1 MAKIKTFEE
10 LVAWQKAEALAELVY
25 MACKS
30 GELSRDF
37 GLRDQ
42 MQRAAVSVM
51 SNIAEGFERDSNT
64 EFVHFLSIVKGS
76 LGELRSQ
83 LFLTAKLK
91 LITPSVFGPTDSL
104 AVETGKLISGMITYL
119 RGKIA
124 AETPPPRHRS
134 SRTSQPP
141 PTSQLPN

>member
-25 MACKS
+25 MACRS
-30 GELSRDF
+30 GDLSRDF

-64 EFVHFLSIVKGS
+64 EFIHFLSIAKGS

-83 LFLTAKLK
+83 LFLAAKLK
-91 LITPSVFGPTDSL
+91 LIPPSVFGPTDSL
-104 AVETGKLISGMITYL
+104 AVETGKLITGMITYL
-119 RGKIA
+119 RNKIA
-124 AETPPPRHRS
+124 AETPPPRRHS
-134 SRTSQPP
+134 SRPPNQPTP
-141 PTSQLPN
+141 

>member
-25 MACKS
+25 MACRS

-51 SNIAEGFERDSNT
+51 SNIAEGFERDSNI
-64 EFVHFLSIVKGS
+64 EFAHFLSIAKGS
-76 LGELRSQ
+76 LGELRSK
-83 LFLTAKLK
+83 LFLAAKLK
-91 LITPSVFGPTDSL
+91 LISSSVFGPTDSL
-104 AVETGKLISGMITYL
+104 AVETGKLITGMITYL
-119 RGKIA
+119 RDKIA
-124 AETPPPRHRS
+124 AANPPPRRRS
-134 SRTSQPP
+134 SRSTHSI
-141 PTSQLPN
+141 N

>member
-25 MACKS
+25 MACRS
-30 GELSRDF
+30 RELSRDF

-64 EFVHFLSIVKGS
+64 EFIHFLSIAKGS

-83 LFLTAKLK
+83 LFLAAKLK
-91 LITPSVFGPTDSL
+91 LIPPSVFGPTDSL
-104 AVETGKLISGMITYL
+104 AVETGKLITGMITYL
-119 RGKIA
+119 RDKIA
-124 AETPPPRHRS
+124 AATPPPRHRS
-134 SRTSQPP
+134 SRSAQ
-141 PTSQLPN
+141 SIN